1 MASPARPASVS
12 GPFGSAADLA
22 IFSTLTTMR
31 RADPGR
37 ASETAARSSMART
50 RSGPRRPNQVRL
62 LPQLSR
68 FTGDLPRMATTSD
81 PFSLICSGGRL
92 SHHRRCVLNA
102 EIRRAKAKLLKEDP
116 PKLHAGHSPPPH
128 AAAVAAVYL
137 DRSAALDS
145 VRRRRGLRR
154 CRHSRLCRCGPQPTL
169 PPSSKASSC
178 ATLARLGELAWPC
191 SLSFLHAPDPC
202 RSGISD

>member
-22 IFSTLTTMR
+22 IFSTLTTTR

-81 PFSLICSGGRL
+81 PFSLIRSGGRL
-92 SHHRRCVLNA
+92 SHHRRRVLNA
-102 EIRRAKAKLLKEDP
+102 EIRRAKAKLLEEDP
-116 PKLHAGHSPPPH
+116 PKLHAGHSLPSPCSSSRHRVPRQICRPRQRQTKAGPPPLQ
-128 AAAVAAVYL
+128 AQSPL
-137 DRSAALDS
+137 PLRSSTDPAAL
-145 VRRRRGLRR
+145 VQGILV
-154 CRHSRLCRCGPQPTL
+154 CNT
-169 PPSSKASSC
+169 SSI
-178 ATLARLGELAWPC
+178 R
-191 SLSFLHAPDPC
+191 
-202 RSGISD
+202 